1 MESVN
6 NYTTSI
12 IKLIEY
18 YIKDDQSNN
27 VLLDPFSCILKLGI
41 LFYKPLGTKLSIT
54 KNSIQYNVPSLY
66 QGALRTYTGDSRD
79 DLHNICY
86 PIMMALNWYSK
97 EDERFKF
104 FFEQCVLGLTYLKN
118 NYDRNSLI
126 NHTISHYIDLINNN
140 SNDIKSISGS
150 PIINSLED
158 FWKNEEIDIIYSL
171 FKYALKNDD
180 NDKLF
185 YISMIEKIIYNK
197 EQKLNLYV
205 NQVITQL

>member
-18 YIKDDQSNN
+18 YMKDNQSNN

-54 KNSIQYNVPSLY
+54 NNSIQYNVPSLY
-66 QGALRTYTGDSRD
+66 QGVLRTYTGDSRD

-97 EDERFKF
+97 EDEKFKF
-104 FFEQCVLGLTYLKN
+104 FYKQCVLGLSYLKN
-118 NYDRNSLI
+118 NYDRNSLT
-126 NHTISHYIDLINNN
+126 NHTISHYIELISNN
-140 SNDIKSISGS
+140 SNEVKPISGT
-150 PIINSLED
+150 PIINSLKD
-158 FWKNEEIDIIYSL
+158 FWKKEEIDIIYTL
-171 FKYALKNDD
+171 FVYALKND
-180 NDKLF
+180 NDDKMF
-185 YISMIEKIIYNK
+185 YISMIEKIIDNK
-197 EQKLNLYV
+197 EHKLNLYV
-205 NQVITQL
+205 NEVSTQF